1 MRKNA
6 KNAERGSLQ
15 QFFWQ
20 WRGVLV
26 AAPAVAVLVILLRFL
41 GLFQVWEWAAF
52 DQYMRLRPSEPL
64 DSRVVIVG
72 LDEADLQELNQ
83 AVVNDQVYAELLKKL
98 RSQSPRA
105 IGLDIYRNLPM
116 DPGHQELVE
125 VFNTTPSLIGIRKV
139 VGEAGI
145 SSVPPPPALAEK
157 GQVAAND
164 IVVDADNTI
173 RRGLISVQAPDGET
187 VYSLSLYLSLLYL
200 DAEGI
205 GPEMLEDDAWKLGKT
220 TFSPLSS
227 NYGGYVRTDAAGYQ
241 LLINYR
247 GPQRTFEI
255 VSFSDILQERVPQDW
270 AKDKV
275 VLIGAVSESF
285 KDSFYTPYR
294 GGILSLPETMSGVEV
309 HANLTSQI
317 IGAAMDDRP
326 LIKSWSEPVEWGW
339 ILLWSGTGAMVVWLC
354 SHTGPYLPYRWQ
366 RSGLILGAIATLA
379 SSTYI
384 PFLYGWWLPVV
395 PAALAMAGAATA
407 VTAYLAYT
415 AIGIRRTF
423 GRYLSAEIV
432 TALLEHPEGQRMGGE
447 RRKITILTSD
457 LRGFTA
463 ISERLPPEMVI
474 KVLNFYFEYMADV
487 ISRHSGTIDELMG
500 DGILVLFG
508 APIRREDDAKRA
520 IACAVAMQLAMS
532 EVNQTIQEWGLAPLE
547 MGIGIHTGEVVV
559 GNIGSEKRTKYGV
572 VGSPVNLTYR
582 IESFTTGGQLLIS
595 EETLAAAD
603 GLAQIRGQREVRPK
617 GIAQPITI
625 YDVGGVGAPYNL
637 VLPQEEEVFYP
648 LAQPV
653 AVLFNVV
660 SGKHMDGPLFSG
672 RLVQLSKK
680 GALLQVAAAEQSL
693 ICSLSNLKLNFLA
706 NTSDDANHL
715 GEDFYAK
722 VLEKS
727 AAVSEVDP
735 TVLHLR
741 FTGRSGAIAAQLD
754 RLYQSIS

>member
-1 MRKNA
+1 
-6 KNAERGSLQ
+6 
-15 QFFWQ
+15 
-20 WRGVLV
+20 
-26 AAPAVAVLVILLRFL
+26 
-41 GLFQVWEWAAF
+41 
-52 DQYMRLRPSEPL
+52 
-64 DSRVVIVG
+64 
-72 LDEADLQELNQ
+72 
-83 AVVNDQVYAELLKKL
+83 
-98 RSQSPRA
+98 
-105 IGLDIYRNLPM
+105 
-116 DPGHQELVE
+116 
-125 VFNTTPSLIGIRKV
+125 
-139 VGEAGI
+139 
-145 SSVPPPPALAEK
+145 
-157 GQVAAND
+157 
-164 IVVDADNTI
+164 
-173 RRGLISVQAPDGET
+173 
-187 VYSLSLYLSLLYL
+187 
-200 DAEGI
+200 
-205 GPEMLEDDAWKLGKT
+205 
-220 TFSPLSS
+220 
-227 NYGGYVRTDAAGYQ
+227 
-241 LLINYR
+241 
-247 GPQRTFEI
+247 
-255 VSFSDILQERVPQDW
+255 
-270 AKDKV
+270 
-275 VLIGAVSESF
+275 
-285 KDSFYTPYR
+285 
-294 GGILSLPETMSGVEV
+294 
-309 HANLTSQI
+309 
-317 IGAAMDDRP
+317 
-326 LIKSWSEPVEWGW
+326 
-339 ILLWSGTGAMVVWLC
+339 
-354 SHTGPYLPYRWQ
+354 
-366 RSGLILGAIATLA
+366 
-379 SSTYI
+379 
-384 PFLYGWWLPVV
+384 
-395 PAALAMAGAATA
+395 
-407 VTAYLAYT
+407 
-415 AIGIRRTF
+415 
-423 GRYLSAEIV
+423 

-727 AAVSEVDP
+727 AAVSELDP
-735 TVLHLR
+735 TALHLR

-754 RLYQSIS
+754 QLYQSISRIN